1 MELVA
6 TYPILYRSHQYEIG
20 ESLPADDAKMV
31 HAWLDAGT
39 AVWQDKEQVKLA
51 KAIPAAAEAGMAGQ
65 SRTGK
70 LPRTWSEKF
79 LKQEEGGRTMD
90 KRPTFKELLRQDVKT
105 VFLNPVEFGEEH
117 MVNGK
122 KMLII
127 IDDNELTEREKR
139 IQSHMDGIYKKQ
151 TLIFVS
157 ALDYGPLPGP
167 GKPVVIDNIHFIVT
181 DSMNEGGVYSIHL
194 EANRS

>member
-65 SRTGK
+65 SPNGETAENLVGKVPETGRRRK
-70 LPRTWSEKF
+70 NH
-79 LKQEEGGRTMD
+79 G
-90 KRPTFKELLRQDVKT
+90 
-105 VFLNPVEFGEEH
+105 
-117 MVNGK
+117 
-122 KMLII
+122 
-127 IDDNELTEREKR
+127 
-139 IQSHMDGIYKKQ
+139 
-151 TLIFVS
+151 
-157 ALDYGPLPGP
+157 
-167 GKPVVIDNIHFIVT
+167 
-181 DSMNEGGVYSIHL
+181 
-194 EANRS
+194 